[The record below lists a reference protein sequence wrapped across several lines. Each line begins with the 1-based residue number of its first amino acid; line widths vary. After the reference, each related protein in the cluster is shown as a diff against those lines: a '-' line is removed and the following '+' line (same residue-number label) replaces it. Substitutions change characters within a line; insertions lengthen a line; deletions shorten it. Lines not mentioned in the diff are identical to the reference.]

1 MAVECLYGDI
11 NLCKLEV
18 HKKVYHLENSIF
30 LTSPFH
36 LCHTYLFF
44 SSTLLPIVSLIK
56 RDKLWHD
63 TKDIFSIYGISYVNG
78 HRNHIISTDAE
89 KVRNCSF
96 KLCVHSLLHIDK
108 QVLICYVAKIVELW
122 CSGGDSIAISEA
134 EMTCW
139 MFLLLLTITL
149 SEPIIEKRR
158 KDCWVA
164 KKMDTEN
171 FWVSDITFF
180 AATPPTCVIFCH
192 LFFVNLTE
200 RVLSDAL
207 LEWPLRD
214 AFRIQPNIC
223 QKWSF
228 SQKY

>member
-1 MAVECLYGDI
+1 MQYPLSPPSYPNWTWVKKFDPLTLSYI
-11 NLCKLEV
+11 NLYKLEV

-164 KKMDTEN
+164 KKWTQKIFE
-171 FWVSDITFF
+171 WVKLLFSLQPLPPVSFFVTFF
-180 AATPPTCVIFCH
+180 LWT
-192 LFFVNLTE
+192 
-200 RVLSDAL
+200 
-207 LEWPLRD
+207 
-214 AFRIQPNIC
+214 
-223 QKWSF
+223 
-228 SQKY
+228 